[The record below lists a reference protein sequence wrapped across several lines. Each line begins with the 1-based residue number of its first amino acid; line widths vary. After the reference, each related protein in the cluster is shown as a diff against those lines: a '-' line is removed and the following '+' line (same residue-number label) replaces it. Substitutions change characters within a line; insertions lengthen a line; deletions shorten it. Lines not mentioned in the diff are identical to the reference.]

1 VSGDRD
7 ALESGDWTAD
17 EVTITGLEDLEP
29 TRRLAIAAHLQAR
42 TLQDW
47 HPHVARA
54 LQAQSVRDAAEA
66 EALRT
71 RAEAWRAVCALAR
84 HPAAIGA
91 YVLIVTCWGVGSAV
105 WATGVDP
112 TSIPGMLPSVS
123 WDAADGDPTTDD
135 PLP

>member
-1 VSGDRD
+1 VSGD
-7 ALESGDWTAD
+7 AQGPPSGEFEAA
-17 EVTITGLEDLEP
+17 EVTFTGLEDLP
-29 TRRLAIAAHLQAR
+29 VQQRLAVAAHLQAR

-54 LQAQSVRDAAEA
+54 LEAQAVRDAAEA
-66 EALRT
+66 EAMRT
-71 RAEAWRAVCALAR
+71 RAEAWRAFGALVR

-112 TSIPGMLPSVS
+112 ASIPSLLPSVT
-123 WDAADGDPTTDD
+123 WEQAADPLGDTPM
-135 PLP
+135 P